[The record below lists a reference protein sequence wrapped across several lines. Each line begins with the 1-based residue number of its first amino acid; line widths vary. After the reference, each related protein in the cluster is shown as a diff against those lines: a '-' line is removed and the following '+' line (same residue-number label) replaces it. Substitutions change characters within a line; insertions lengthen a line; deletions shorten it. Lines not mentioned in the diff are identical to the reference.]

1 MEIILIYAIIQLLT
15 TAYGIAV
22 IESVKP
28 KIEKKIYDE
37 GYVVNKN
44 SLYKFNST
52 ISDILHG
59 FIPFYYL
66 TKAIK
71 LITTNNAIEYE
82 AMKEIKKGKYINPNE
97 IKKTEIINIPSEE
110 EKVEVKEKIEF
121 EKEKYTARKNNY
133 VLYDTYDSPVSY
145 KEEISSEENSLTPF
159 SNDSKVIQNVI
170 VRNNPTNSDIAKAI
184 SLLDEN
190 ELEILNNNI
199 KALIEIKKRKNTY
212 KLEKDVA

>member
-1 MEIILIYAIIQLLT
+1 
-15 TAYGIAV
+15 
-22 IESVKP
+22 
-28 KIEKKIYDE
+28 
-37 GYVVNKN
+37 
-44 SLYKFNST
+44 
-52 ISDILHG
+52 
-59 FIPFYYL
+59 
-66 TKAIK
+66 
-71 LITTNNAIEYE
+71 
-82 AMKEIKKGKYINPNE
+82 MKEIKKGKYINPNE

-110 EKVEVKEKIEF
+110 EKVEVEEKIEF

-159 SNDSKVIQNVI
+159 SNDSKIIQNVI